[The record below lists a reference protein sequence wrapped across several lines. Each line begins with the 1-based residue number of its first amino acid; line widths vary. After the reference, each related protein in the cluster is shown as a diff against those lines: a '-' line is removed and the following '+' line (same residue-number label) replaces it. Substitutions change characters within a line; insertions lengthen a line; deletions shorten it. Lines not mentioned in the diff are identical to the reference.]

1 MSHDCKPGAIGV
13 ARGPWTVDTPNAIIV
28 TPDNNSVV
36 LLLLMMMMMIK
47 MLLWMLGGVSENAAL
62 GNVFAE
68 DADDWDIV
76 NKTFTFVDQHSLIYF
91 RQVLLSLQKFT
102 CD

>member
-36 LLLLMMMMMIK
+36 LPLMMMIMIK
-47 MLLWMLGGVSENAAL
+47 MMML
-62 GNVFAE
+62 
-68 DADDWDIV
+68 
-76 NKTFTFVDQHSLIYF
+76 
-91 RQVLLSLQKFT
+91 
-102 CD
+102 

>member
-47 MLLWMLGGVSENAAL
+47 MLL
-62 GNVFAE
+62 
-68 DADDWDIV
+68 
-76 NKTFTFVDQHSLIYF
+76 
-91 RQVLLSLQKFT
+91 
-102 CD
+102 